1 MHAPRHVHTLRSLA
15 NYWLAG
21 WLAHLAHLQFLFAFT
36 SNSGL
41 PLLISKASRASRAR
55 FCEEGASHGCRL
67 PSCFGCIPSW
77 LPPVL
82 VASHLGILPSGP
94 PPVQLPQAGRA
105 GRTRMTG
112 GRTGGCLPWTLPPIW
127 SPVSAASR
135 PVLAAS
141 HPSCLPSC
149 FGCIPSWLPPVLFWL
164 HPVLASPPPVLAA
177 SRPGCLP
184 SWLRPV
190 LASSRLGRLLSSCPA
205 GRTRRSDQG
214 DRWSDRGV
222 GPAGPGDRT
231 GRTGGSDQSHRGV
244 GPGGH

>member
-77 LPPVL
+77 LRPL
-82 VASHLGILPSGP
+82 LFWLP
-94 PPVQLPQAGRA
+94 
-105 GRTRMTG
+105 
-112 GRTGGCLPWTLPPIW
+112 
-127 SPVSAASR
+127 

-141 HPSCLPSC
+141 R
-149 FGCIPSWLPPVLFWL
+149 
-164 HPVLASPPPVLAA
+164 PVLAA

-184 SWLRPV
+184 SWLPPV
-190 LASSRLGRLLSSCPA
+190 LFWLPPVVSAASRPGCIPSGFGCFSSRRASWLPSILAASRPGCVPSCFDCLP
-205 GRTRRSDQG
+205 S
-214 DRWSDRGV
+214 
-222 GPAGPGDRT
+222 
-231 GRTGGSDQSHRGV
+231 
-244 GPGGH
+244 